1 MEAVELPPARL
12 AEVREGLTAWMR
24 ARAGKFR
31 YSNTRPAKLYP
42 DASGKSDCS
51 GTIWADYAA
60 HGINLADIDMSY
72 EMATGGVHVASGTT
86 VAQFRAIA
94 HKLQPGDIVCMALT
108 TGYGAGTAINHVEQS
123 TGPGLLSWGHGGYP
137 AMGPNLN
144 NLTASWL
151 LPKATRWT
159 VRRYIIAADTPSDD
173 APTPITESENDMII
187 IKSPN
192 RPHALVG
199 PGCFHKLRNTEELAV
214 ATTVLNPA
222 VKDKLNDRQYDVCRA
237 VILGGA
243 LDSTQTRA
251 DLAELVAALDKEVA

>member
-1 MEAVELPPARL
+1 MEAVKMSPARL
-12 AEVREGLTAWMR
+12 EAVQEGLVNWMR
-24 ARAGKFR
+24 ARAGRFS
-31 YSNTRPAKLYP
+31 YSNDRPAKLTP
-42 DASGKSDCS
+42 DTSGKSDCS

-60 HGINLADIDMSY
+60 HGIDLADIDMSY
-72 EMATGGVHVASGTT
+72 ELATGGVHVASGTT
-86 VAQFRAIA
+86 VEEFRAITP
-94 HKLQPGDIVCMALT
+94 LLLPGDVICMALT
-108 TGYGAGTAINHVEQS
+108 TGYRAGAEINHVEQS

-144 NLTASWL
+144 NLTASHL

-159 VRRYIIAADTPSDD
+159 VRRYIIPETTAAASAATS
-173 APTPITESENDMII
+173 IESENDMLI

-192 RPHALVG
+192 RAHALVG
-199 PGCFHKLRNTEELAV
+199 PGCFHKFRNSEELRV
-214 ATTVLNPA
+214 ALSVLGPT
-222 VKDKLNDRQYDVCRA
+222 VKDKLNDRQYDVTKA

>member
-1 MEAVELPPARL
+1 MEAVKMSPARL
-12 AEVREGLTAWMR
+12 EAVQEGLVNWMR
-24 ARAGKFR
+24 ARAGQFS
-31 YSNTRPAKLYP
+31 YSNDRPAKLTP
-42 DASGKSDCS
+42 DTSGKSDCS

-108 TGYGAGTAINHVEQS
+108 TGYRAGAEINHVEQS

-144 NLTASWL
+144 NLTASHL

-159 VRRYIIAADTPSDD
+159 VRRYIIPETTADTSAA
-173 APTPITESENDMII
+173 APLTESENDMLI

-192 RPHALVG
+192 RAHALVG
-199 PGCFHKLRNTEELAV
+199 PGCFHKFRNSEELRV
-214 ATTVLNPA
+214 ALSVLGPT
-222 VKDKLNDRQYDVCRA
+222 VKDKLNDRQYDVTKA

-243 LDSTQTRA
+243 LDSGQTQK
-251 DLAELVAALDKEVA
+251 DLAALVAALDKEVA